1 MSLELVEEVG
11 GVRVCWWVRGGE
23 LGQGGVEGGVRVVVM
38 VRVGRGVEVVN
49 EGSRR
54 DGWR

>member
-1 MSLELVEEVG
+1 MRLELVEEVG
-11 GVRVCWWVRGGE
+11 DVRVCWWVRGGE